1 MNMLLTIALIILAL
15 WILGFAIHIG
25 GALIHLLLIIGVI
38 LLIAHL
44 LRGRRRRTI
53 V

>member
-1 MNMLLTIALIILAL
+1 MLLTIALIIIAL

-25 GALIHLLLIIGVI
+25 GGLIHLLLIIGLI
-38 LLIAHL
+38 MLIAHF
-44 LRGRRRRTI
+44 LRGRGSRTT